1 MVNFEAQLS
10 LEKKEIERNSTL
22 YGTVEVPGHALEW
35 ENGFIDYGGL
45 KKFLES
51 LRCSADEQSKR
62 GSFVKNLF
70 TQSSELLASL
80 KKG

>member
-35 ENGFIDYGGL
+35 ENGFIDYCGL